1 MTDFLDL
8 LPPYSSRMLWTFPTY
23 SMPDIAF
30 FTYMFTVSTRGRARA
45 AGKVAADATAG
56 PDGYVSPLCVVEI
69 DVVR

>member
-8 LPPYSSRMLWTFPTY
+8 LPPHSSRTLWTFPTY

-30 FTYMFTVSTRGRARA
+30 FTYLFTVSTRGRARA

-56 PDGYVSPLCVVEI
+56 PDGYVPCYDFVEI